1 MREILSTSMETD
13 NTDVTASLPS
23 PLVNDAMTSDVTT
36 NTPTPSSVRNQGK
49 LQQAAICTYKY
60 IHV

>member
-1 MREILSTSMETD
+1 MEAE

-23 PLVNDAMTSDVTT
+23 LLVSDAMISDAT